1 MKRHYDSND
10 IFENMHTING
20 ILKAPSALCMNSMN
34 TQRIDLNLLRTFDL
48 LMQTKSA
55 TLTARMLS
63 RTQPA
68 ISRDLAK
75 LRHLLDDPLLIL
87 IRGRLEPTQRALDL
101 HPAIQESLHRF
112 DACINSSLP
121 FDPASVFQTFNIAAY
136 GFLELLLTPKLQALV
151 KVRSP
156 GMVVQWFATQGE
168 LVADELDAGRV
179 ELQLG
184 LYPECPQRMGM
195 EKLMTD
201 RRVLVAREG
210 HPVVRDFIDLPTF
223 LSLEFFTYSKM
234 LRKETDLDHAL
245 ADMGYQRRFPLMVS
259 AFANTPFVLA
269 TTDYVTTMPLSAARM
284 FAQQFPLRIIDL
296 PISLPE
302 MEFSMLW
309 HLRNQSVPLHVWMRQ
324 QVREALNQ

>member
-1 MKRHYDSND
+1 
-10 IFENMHTING
+10 
-20 ILKAPSALCMNSMN
+20 MNSMN

-55 TLTARMLS
+55 TLTARVLG
-63 RTQPA
+63 RTQPGV
-68 ISRDLAK
+68 SRDLAK

-87 IRGRLEPTQRALDL
+87 AGGRLEPTQRALDL

-112 DACINSSLP
+112 DACIKSLLP
-121 FDPASVFQTFNIAAY
+121 FDPAGIFQTFNIAAY
-136 GFLELLLTPKLQALV
+136 GILELLITPKLQALV
-151 KVRSP
+151 KARSP

-168 LVADELDAGRV
+168 FVADELDAGRI

-184 LYPECPQRMGM
+184 VYSKCPQRIGM

-210 HPVVRDFIDLPTF
+210 HPVVRDGIDLPTF

-245 ADMGYQRRFPLMVS
+245 AEMGYRRNFPLMVS

-269 TTDYVTTMPLSAARM
+269 TTDYVTTMPLKAARM
-284 FAQQFPLRIIDL
+284 FAQQFPLRIVEL

-302 MEFSMLW
+302 MTFSMLW

-324 QVREALNQ
+324 QMREALSE